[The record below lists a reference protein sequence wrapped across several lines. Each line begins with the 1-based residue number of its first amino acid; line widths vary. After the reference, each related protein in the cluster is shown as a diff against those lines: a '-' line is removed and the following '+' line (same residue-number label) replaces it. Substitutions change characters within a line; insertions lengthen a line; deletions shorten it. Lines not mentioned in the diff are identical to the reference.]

1 MRMQYV
7 LKPLALSALALGL
20 LVCGTPAVQAAQDS
34 DAPQGYRHDGNRG
47 QHDRDRREHRNDRK
61 NHDNDRRDHM
71 DRRHQDNDRR
81 DHMDRRHDNRSDQG
95 ERMGKPRYDKDR
107 GDRRSPRGD
116 QMGRPEG
123 DRGAR
128 NGQMGRSQG
137 DMRQGGQQRPA
148 DRSSDGG
155 DVRN

>member
-20 LVCGTPAVQAAQDS
+20 LVCGTPAVQAAQDR
-34 DAPQGYRHDGNRG
+34 DAPQGYRHDADRNGR
-47 QHDRDRREHRNDRK
+47 HDRDRGEHRYDRKHQNNDR
-61 NHDNDRRDHM
+61 HDRY
-71 DRRHQDNDRR
+71 
-81 DHMDRRHDNRSDQG
+81 DRRHDNRSEQG

-116 QMGRPEG
+116 QMGRSEG
-123 DRGAR
+123 DRGPR

-137 DMRQGGQQRPA
+137 DMRQGDMRPSG
-148 DRSSDGG
+148 RSSDNGE
-155 DVRN
+155 VRN